1 MKKEKLGFSFWIR
14 IVLGICFISPILM
27 AVVFSFLPDEMLN
40 GLPQIDKIVES
51 LTLENYMWIFQH
63 IPILRYVTNSLVMCV
78 IIIVAQ
84 VIIASLSAYAFSF
97 FHFKGKDFLFNL
109 ILIAMMIPG
118 QVVTICNFLTVKNAH
133 LLNTYIGLCLPYF
146 IGGTAVFMMRQYYL
160 TIPKELKEAS
170 MIDGCSDLRF
180 LFQIIVPLSVPTIAA
195 LAIYLFIDVYNM
207 YLWPLLVGQDQD
219 MFTIQ
224 IGMSMLVG
232 GDYIQYGRVLA
243 GAVISILIPVITF
256 FIGQDYLIKG
266 MTSGAVKG

>member
-1 MKKEKLGFSFWIR
+1 MKKEKLGLSFWLR
-14 IVLGICFISPILM
+14 ILLGILFISPILM
-27 AVVFSFLPDEMLN
+27 AVVFSFLPNEMLN
-40 GLPQIDKIVES
+40 GLPQIEKMMDS
-51 LTLENYMWIFQH
+51 FTLENYQWIFKH
-63 IPILRYVTNSLVMCV
+63 IPILKYVKNSLVMCV
-78 IIIVAQ
+78 IIITSQ

-97 FHFKGKDFLFNL
+97 FNFKGKDLLFNL

-133 LLNTYIGLCLPYF
+133 LLNTYIGLCIPYM

-160 TIPKELKEAS
+160 TIPKEMKEAS

-180 LFQIIVPLSVPTIAA
+180 LFQIVVPLSVPTIAA
-195 LAIYLFIDVYNM
+195 LAIYLFIDIYNM
-207 YLWPLLVGQDQD
+207 YFWPLLVGQEQS

-224 IGMSMLVG
+224 IGMSMLV
-232 GDYIQYGRVLA
+232 DAEASQYGRILA
-243 GAVISILIPVITF
+243 GAVVSIILPLITF